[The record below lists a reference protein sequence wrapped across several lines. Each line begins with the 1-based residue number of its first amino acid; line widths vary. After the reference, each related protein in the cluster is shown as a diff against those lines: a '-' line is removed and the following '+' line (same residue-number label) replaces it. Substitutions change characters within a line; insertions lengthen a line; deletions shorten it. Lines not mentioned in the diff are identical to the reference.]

1 MSGGIMDSVTSFA
14 GNAWAAAKNTAVAG
28 YEKVKNV
35 VSPPQPPPVGVGQEP
50 AQLGGRR
57 RRKNSKKST
66 KKASKLRATH
76 RRRRRS

>member
-35 VSPPQPPPVGVGQEP
+35 VSPPPPVGVGQEP

-57 RRKNSKKST
+57 RRKNSKRST

-76 RRRRRS
+76 RRLRRS